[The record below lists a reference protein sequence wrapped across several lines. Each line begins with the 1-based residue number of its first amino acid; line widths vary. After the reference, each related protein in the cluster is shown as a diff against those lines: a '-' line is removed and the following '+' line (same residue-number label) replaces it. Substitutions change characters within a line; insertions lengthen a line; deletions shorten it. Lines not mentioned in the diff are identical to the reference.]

1 MKTGFVPSIRTF
13 WRESTGIDGPR
24 PPTMQGPFGNAAPGV
39 FRMADVGIGSRMR
52 VALVRYR
59 YSPHGGAERY
69 VDSLAEGL
77 ASAGAEVRI
86 LSADWEVSPGRGF
99 SVETISIPHR
109 PSPVRLFLFADR
121 VRAWARANPGW
132 LLFSFERIPGAEVFR
147 AGDGCHAEWL
157 IRKRPLRPR
166 SWRLDYLR
174 PFNLSSM
181 VLEQKTF
188 CSETLRAVIAIS
200 QMVKQDILR
209 HFGIPGEIISVVYN
223 GVDLTRFPM
232 EHKAEARDSLRRL
245 LGLAPEETLF
255 LYVGS
260 GFARKGVRT
269 LARAAAR
276 VAAKGI
282 PFRLVLVGK
291 GDPGPYLSESGAARG
306 RLLFTGPRKDAEE
319 YFLGADAFV
328 FPTLYE
334 PFGSVCLEAMA
345 AGLPVVTSRFSGASE
360 ILSDGESGFVLED
373 PLDDAALADRMER
386 LCRQDLREKMGVAS
400 RKTSESMSREKNVR
414 ETLAVL
420 AEAWRRKKEDQSWG

>member
-1 MKTGFVPSIRTF
+1 MPN
-13 WRESTGIDGPR
+13 
-24 PPTMQGPFGNAAPGV
+24 M
-39 FRMADVGIGSRMR
+39 GIGSRMQ

-59 YSPHGGAERY
+59 YSSHGGAELY

-86 LSADWEVSPGRGF
+86 LSAEWQGSPGRGF
-99 SVETISIPHR
+99 SVETIAVPRR

-132 LLFSFERIPGAEVFR
+132 LLFSFERIPGAEVYR

-157 IRKRPLRPR
+157 IRKRPLRPL
-166 SWRLDYLR
+166 SWRVDYLR

-181 VLEQKTF
+181 VLEQRTF
-188 CSETLRAVIAIS
+188 RSETLRAIIAIS
-200 QMVKQDILR
+200 HMVKQDILR
-209 HFGIPGEIISVVYN
+209 HFRVPEENISVVYN
-223 GVDLTRFPM
+223 GVDLSRFPV
-232 EHKAEARDSLRRL
+232 ERKAEARDSLRRR

-269 LARAAAR
+269 LARAAGR
-276 VAAKGI
+276 VAARGI

-291 GDPGPYLSESGAARG
+291 GDPGPYLSESGPARG
-306 RLLFTGPRKDAEE
+306 RLLFTGPRKEVEE

-345 AGLPVVTSRFSGASE
+345 AGLSVVTTRFSGASE
-360 ILSDGESGFVLED
+360 VLRDGESGFVLSD

-386 LCRQDLREKMGVAS
+386 LCRKDLREKMGAAS
-400 RKTSESMSREKNVR
+400 RVKAESMSREKNVR

-420 AEAWRRKKEDQSWG
+420 SEAWRRKKED

>member
-1 MKTGFVPSIRTF
+1 
-13 WRESTGIDGPR
+13 
-24 PPTMQGPFGNAAPGV
+24 
-39 FRMADVGIGSRMR
+39 MR

-59 YSPHGGAERY
+59 YSSHGGAERY
-69 VDSLAEGL
+69 VDALAEGL
-77 ASAGAEVRI
+77 VSSGAEVRI
-86 LSADWEVSPGRGF
+86 LAADWEGSPGKGF
-99 SVETISIPHR
+99 SVETISVLRR
-109 PSPVRLFLFADR
+109 PSSIRLFLFAAR

-166 SWRLDYLR
+166 SWGLDYLR
-174 PFNLSSM
+174 PFNLSSLF
-181 VLEQKTF
+181 LERRVF
-188 CSETLRAVIAIS
+188 RSEALRAVIAIS
-200 QMVKQDILR
+200 AMGKREIIR
-209 HFGIPGEIISVVYN
+209 HFGVAGEVISVVYN
-223 GVDLTRFPM
+223 GVDLSRFPV
-232 EHKAEARDSLRRL
+232 ERKAEARDALRCRF
-245 LGLAPEETLF
+245 GVTGEEPVF

-269 LARAAAR
+269 LIRAAGR
-276 VAAKGI
+276 VAARGI

-291 GDPGPYLSESGAARG
+291 GDPRPYLAESGPARD
-306 RLLFTGPRKDAEE
+306 RLLFTGPSRGAEE

-345 AGLPVVTSRFSGASE
+345 AGLPVVTTCFSGASE
-360 ILSDGESGFVLED
+360 VLRDGESGFVLSD

-386 LCRQDLREKMGVAS
+386 LCRKDLREKMGAAS
-400 RKTSESMSREKNVR
+400 RVKAESMSREKNVR

-420 AEAWRRKKEDQSWG
+420 SEVWRGKTGG